1 MGVACMILGRS
12 GSGKSTSLRNLKEVG
27 VFNVL
32 GKLLPFRNNGG
43 VKEIVTD
50 NYDKIKQVLLKSDLN
65 TFVIDDSTYLMTN
78 KFMANQN
85 DSANK
90 GNKIFEFYNQ
100 LAKDFWD
107 LINFVNMELPKDK
120 IVYFMMHEET
130 SELGDVKPKTIGKM
144 LDDKVCVEGMF
155 TIVLRAMKR
164 DGKHIFSTQSNGSDV
179 AKSPFGMFDETMD
192 NDLNVVNEKIKEYY
206 NIGEEK

>member
-50 NYDKIKQVLLKSDLN
+50 NYDKIKQVLLKSDLK